1 VAKVSDRED
10 LVEALVE
17 EMPWYISTLV
27 RFQVAVAHQIGIPVT
42 DLHAL
47 AALLEAGPVGAGR
60 LAELM
65 GMTSGAIT
73 RMVDRL
79 ERGGYVRRGP
89 DPEDRRRVV
98 VSVVPER
105 VAEIARFYEPM
116 GVEWRGHVDQISDDN
131 LRFLLGFLRRE
142 REHTQAETAR
152 LRTAGRPHGTRRRK
166 SR

>member
-1 VAKVSDRED
+1 MSEREE
-10 LVEALVE
+10 LIEALVE

-47 AALLEAGPVGAGR
+47 AALLETGPVGAGR

-79 ERGGYVRRGP
+79 ERGGFVRRGP

-142 REHTQAETAR
+142 REQTQAETAR

-166 SR
+166 SQ